1 MLASGP
7 PISKDPD
14 DFIYVTGSKPFSQDK
29 GIQQDVVMLR
39 EDGFNVVHEF
49 VTLKNTD
56 CSLSN
61 FAAYRNLR
69 YYNIEAQHGH
79 LEQQTKMVD
88 GLMRHLG
95 YR

>member
-1 MLASGP
+1 
-7 PISKDPD
+7 
-14 DFIYVTGSKPFSQDK
+14 DFVYVTGSKPFSRDK
-29 GIQQDVVMLR
+29 GIQQDVIMLR
-39 EDGFNVVHEF
+39 NDGFNVVHEF

-69 YYNIEAQHGH
+69 YFNIEAQHGH
-79 LEQQTKMVD
+79 LTQQTKMVD
-88 GLMRHLG
+88 ALMRHLG